1 MSSKTLQVV
10 IIDMQPIMPA
20 VGGGRQRLLGLYHAL
35 GDGIQ
40 ATYIGSYDWP
50 GESFRDQQLSPGL
63 REIIVPL
70 TVAHHEAARAAA
82 ESVGGRVVI
91 DCMFSR
97 QAHLSPEYLRVA
109 REQMAHA
116 DVVVFS
122 HPWAFPPLEADLK
135 PGQLVVYD
143 SQNVESI
150 LRTDLHGELASADDV
165 LRVVIADE
173 YALCRRADLI
183 LACSHEDREAFA
195 RLFNLEI
202 EKMRVVPNGIFAFG
216 HPVPDIESRSR
227 AKTSLGLPGKPI
239 ALFVGS
245 NYAPNNDAA
254 RIIATDLAKALPGV
268 HFAIVGGCGAALD
281 GMVVPDSVHVLG
293 QLDESIKQ
301 QWLTAADLALNPLTQ
316 GSGTSIKMFDF
327 MAAGLPVVATGA
339 GARGIIR
346 TGTRAFATVS
356 LARTAAAVNSL
367 VTDDDMRRLM
377 GAAGRK
383 LVEDFYA
390 WERISPRTGQLFRA
404 FLRRK
409 LEGVRTFTVLV
420 PSYERPGHL
429 ERLFQC
435 LENQQERDFDVVVID
450 QSREPWAGHDR
461 DWGFTLTYVHTPVRG
476 AVKAR
481 NAGGELATGR
491 IIAFTDDDCEPSPGW
506 LAAARTCFQSPS
518 VVGVEGRVES
528 DHMDAPDWRPVSNVG
543 FAGLGFMTA
552 NLFATNAAFQHLDG
566 FDLMFDEPHFREDT
580 DFGWRLQELG
590 EVPYGEDVRVFHPA
604 HRRDSERESSQ
615 ARNRFFEKDAILY
628 KKHPARYMAIFHAE
642 GHWHQTEGFWSNFER
657 GAVKYG
663 VDITPLLER
672 FRDVSLGASRGL
684 P

>member
-1 MSSKTLQVV
+1 
-10 IIDMQPIMPA
+10 MQPIMPA

-35 GDGIQ
+35 GEDIQ

-50 GESFRDQQLSPGL
+50 GELFRDQQLSPGL

-82 ESVGGRVVI
+82 ESVEGRVVI

-109 REQMAHA
+109 REYMAHA

-135 PGQLVVYD
+135 PEQLVVYD

-165 LRVVIADE
+165 LRVVVADE

-195 RLFNLEI
+195 RLFKLDI
-202 EKMRVVPNGIFAFG
+202 EKMRVVPNGIFAFS
-216 HPVPDIESRSR
+216 HAVPDFESRCQ
-227 AKTSLGLPGKPI
+227 AKSNLGLPGKPV

-254 RIIATDLAKALPGV
+254 RFIANDLAKALPSV
-268 HFAIVGGCGAALD
+268 HFAIVGGCGAALA
-281 GMVVPDSVHVLG
+281 GMVVPDNVHVLG
-293 QLDESIKQ
+293 QLDELIKQ
-301 QWLTAADLALNPLTQ
+301 QWLTAADVALNPLTQ

-327 MAAGLPVVATGA
+327 MAAGLPVIATGA

-346 TGTRAFATVS
+346 TGTRAFATVP
-356 LARTAAAVNSL
+356 LARTGAAVESL
-367 VTDDDMRRLM
+367 VTDDEVRRLM

-390 WERISPRTGQLFRA
+390 WERISPRAGRLFQA

-420 PSYERPGHL
+420 PSYERPDHL

-435 LENQQERDFDVVVID
+435 LVNQQERDFDVVVID
-450 QSREPWAGHDR
+450 QSREPWAGRDR

-491 IIAFTDDDCEPSPGW
+491 IIAFTDDDCEPTPGW
-506 LAAARTCFQSPS
+506 LAAARACFQSSS
-518 VVGVEGRVES
+518 VIGVEGRVES
-528 DHMDAPDWRPVSNVG
+528 DHMDTPDWRPVSNVG

-552 NLFATNAAFQHLDG
+552 NLFAANAAFQHLNG

-590 EVPYGEDVRVFHPA
+590 EVPYCEDALVFHPA
-604 HRRDSERESSQ
+604 HRRDSERESSET
-615 ARNRFFEKDAILY
+615 RSRFFEKDAILY
-628 KKHPARYMAIFHAE
+628 KKHPARYMTIFHAE

-657 GAVKYG
+657 GAAKYN

-672 FRDVSLGASRGL
+672 FRDVSFGS
-684 P
+684 